1 MMYLLDTHTMLWFLR
16 DDSRLSSKARSIIM
30 DTNSITQAS
39 CISLWEI
46 ALKKNLGKLQFDY
59 SIADIAQLCHDTAI
73 PLLGITPDELDDLA
87 KLPLIHRDPF
97 DRLLISQARMRNL
110 TIITKDSII
119 PKYDVRTI
127 W

>member
-1 MMYLLDTHTMLWFLR
+1 MMYLLDTHTLLWFLR
-16 DDSRLSSKARSIIM
+16 DDARLSSNARSIIM
-30 DTNSITQAS
+30 DANSITQAS

-59 SIADIAQLCHDTAI
+59 SIADIAQLCQDTAI
-73 PLLGITPDELDDLA
+73 PLLGISPDELDDLA
-87 KLPLIHRDPF
+87 TLPFIHRDPF
-97 DRLLISQARMRNL
+97 DRLLISQARKRHL
-110 TIITKDSII
+110 AIITKDSII

>member
-1 MMYLLDTHTMLWFLR
+1 MYLLDTHTLLWFLH
-16 DDSRLSSKARSIIM
+16 DDSRLSSKARNIIM
-30 DTNSITQAS
+30 DANSITQAS

-46 ALKKNLGKLQFDY
+46 TLKKNLGKLQFDY
-59 SIADIAQLCHDTAI
+59 SIADIAQLCHDISI
-73 PLLGITPDELDDLA
+73 PLLGISPNELDDLA
-87 KLPLIHRDPF
+87 KLPFIHRDPF

-110 TIITKDSII
+110 TIITKDGII